1 MQQFI
6 ELLKKD
12 KKLVIGLM
20 SGTSVDG
27 IDTAIVEITGHG
39 LETEVELIAFET
51 FPFPPGVP
59 QRILSLCHPDTGRV
73 DDICEMNF
81 YIGHLFAEA
90 VKHILQKSG
99 MRAND
104 IALIGSHG
112 QTIHHLPGEPN
123 TIRKTRS
130 LKRSGRRIYGKGH
143 EIPNSP
149 HRTARN
155 IKKPSTLQ
163 IGEPAVI
170 AHETGIPTIAD
181 FRVADMAAGGQGA
194 PLVSYPDYLLFRDS
208 VKTVGLLNIGGI
220 ANLTVLPANGTYD
233 TVCAAD
239 TGPGNMCIDAV
250 ISEITKGAE
259 HYDKDGKRAAQG
271 TAYQPLI
278 DEWLKHPFFQLPPP
292 KTTGRE
298 MFGHTYAMECLEACR
313 EHELSDNDC
322 IATLTE
328 LTVQTI
334 ADYIAKFVTVQNP
347 IDTLYVSGG
356 GVHNQT
362 IMRRLGE
369 LLSNTAVEPVDNSGI
384 SADAKEAIA
393 LRFWRMKPSMDTPEI
408 CLQRLG
414 HLFGKFWVSSCVR
427 DLLTVSFHQQ
437 SALGILSGPL
447 NLFAKRYNVDD
458 YLGRENRPLE
468 VLSHKDV
475 SNLRVICC
483 PALLRITCL
492 GWMSETVVS
501 ASSLSPGETMC
512 VLFPTVVRMSACGG
526 ISLSLEIMVP
536 VRR

>member
-1 MQQFI
+1 MQEFI

-27 IDTAIVEITGHG
+27 IDAAIVEVTGYG
-39 LETEVELIAFET
+39 LETEVDLIAFET
-51 FPFPPGVP
+51 FPFPSGVP
-59 QRILSLCHPDTGRV
+59 QRILALCQPDTGRV

-99 MRAND
+99 MHARD
-104 IALIGSHG
+104 IDLIGSHG
-112 QTIHHLPGEPN
+112 QTIHHLPGDPN
-123 TIRKTRS
+123 TDCNANTISKMDS
-130 LKRSGRRIYGKGH
+130 LKRSERRIYGNGH
-143 EIPNSP
+143 ETSDPP

-194 PLVSYPDYLLFRDS
+194 PLVSYPDYLLFHDS
-208 VKTVGLLNIGGI
+208 EKTVGLLNIGGI
-220 ANLTVLPANGTYD
+220 ANLTVLPANGTFD

-250 ISEITKGAE
+250 VSKITEGAE
-259 HYDKDGKRAAQG
+259 HYDKDGVRAAQG
-271 TAYQPLI
+271 TAHQPLI
-278 DEWLKHPFFQLPPP
+278 NEWLKHPFFHLSPP

-298 MFGHTYAMECLEACR
+298 MFGHTYAMECLAACR
-313 EHELSDNDC
+313 EHKHSDNDC

-334 ADYIAKFVTVQNP
+334 ADYIARFITGQNP

-362 IMRRLGE
+362 IMRRLSE
-369 LLSNTAVEPVDNSGI
+369 LLSDTAVEPVDNFGI

-393 LRFWRMKPSMDTPEI
+393 FGILANETLHGNAGNLPSATGASVRKI
-408 CLQRLG
+408 L
-414 HLFGKFWVSSCVR
+414 GKFV
-427 DLLTVSFHQQ
+427 
-437 SALGILSGPL
+437 
-447 NLFAKRYNVDD
+447 
-458 YLGRENRPLE
+458 
-468 VLSHKDV
+468 
-475 SNLRVICC
+475 C
-483 PALLRITCL
+483 P
-492 GWMSETVVS
+492 
-501 ASSLSPGETMC
+501 
-512 VLFPTVVRMSACGG
+512 
-526 ISLSLEIMVP
+526 
-536 VRR
+536 

>member
-1 MQQFI
+1 MKEFY
-6 ELLKKD
+6 ELLKRD
-12 KKLVIGLM
+12 KKYIIGLM

-27 IDTAIVEITGHG
+27 IDAAIVEIRGHR
-39 LETEVELIAFET
+39 LETAVDLIAFET

-59 QRILSLCHPDTGRV
+59 QRILALCQPDTGRV

-90 VKHILQKSG
+90 VKHILRKSG
-99 MRAND
+99 MHARD

-112 QTIHHLPGEPN
+112 QTIHHLP
-123 TIRKTRS
+123 RDA
-130 LKRSGRRIYGKGH
+130 
-143 EIPNSP
+143 
-149 HRTARN
+149 RTSRY
-155 IKKPSTLQ
+155 PSTLQ

-208 VKTVGLLNIGGI
+208 VKTTGLLNIGGI
-220 ANLTVLPANGTYD
+220 ANLTVLPANGSFD
-233 TVCAAD
+233 SVSAAD

-250 ISEITKGAE
+250 VTEITEGTE
-259 HYDKDGKRAAQG
+259 HYDKAGARAAQG
-271 TAYQPLI
+271 TSYQPLT

-298 MFGHTYAMECLEACR
+298 MFGNTFAMECLATCR
-313 EHELSDNDC
+313 KHGLADNHC

-334 ADYIAKFVTVQNP
+334 THYIAQFVTAQNP

-369 LLSNTAVEPVDNSGI
+369 ILADTAVEPVDNSGI

-393 LRFWRMKPSMDTPEI
+393 FAILANETLHGHSGNLPSATGASVQKI
-408 CLQRLG
+408 L
-414 HLFGKFWVSSCVR
+414 GKFVS
-427 DLLTVSFHQQ
+427 
-437 SALGILSGPL
+437 P
-447 NLFAKRYNVDD
+447 
-458 YLGRENRPLE
+458 
-468 VLSHKDV
+468 
-475 SNLRVICC
+475 
-483 PALLRITCL
+483 
-492 GWMSETVVS
+492 
-501 ASSLSPGETMC
+501 
-512 VLFPTVVRMSACGG
+512 
-526 ISLSLEIMVP
+526 
-536 VRR
+536 